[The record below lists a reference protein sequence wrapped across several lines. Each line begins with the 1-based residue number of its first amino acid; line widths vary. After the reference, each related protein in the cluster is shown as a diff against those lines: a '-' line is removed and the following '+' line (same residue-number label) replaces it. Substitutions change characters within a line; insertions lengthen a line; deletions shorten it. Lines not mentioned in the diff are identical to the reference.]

1 MPSEKT
7 LKRIVIVLGVL
18 LVGGFAVIVATI
30 IIRATNPAP
39 GDNETVRAEAVSFSG
54 VPDGAKILGGA
65 RNGKT
70 IMFHIETKEG
80 FEKVIVLDTAT
91 GELLGELE
99 ISDENQ

>member
-7 LKRIVIVLGVL
+7 LKRIVIVLGIL
-18 LVGGFAVIVATI
+18 LVGGFTVIVATI
-30 IIRATNPAP
+30 IYRATNLAP
-39 GDNETVRAEAVSFSG
+39 VEKETVNAEEVSFGG

-70 IMFHIETKEG
+70 IMFHLETKEG
-80 FEKVIVLDTAT
+80 IEKVIVLDTAT

-99 ISDENQ
+99 ISNED